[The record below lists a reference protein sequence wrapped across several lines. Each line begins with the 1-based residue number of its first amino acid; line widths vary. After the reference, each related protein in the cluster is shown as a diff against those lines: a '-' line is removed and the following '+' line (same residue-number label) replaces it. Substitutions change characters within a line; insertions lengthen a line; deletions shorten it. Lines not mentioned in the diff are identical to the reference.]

1 MSHPVEKVGIFLFT
15 SYNTDYQ
22 FLLPMI
28 CHEFYYR
35 SITSFY
41 ERNLP
46 QLLKL
51 VTSSYN
57 FFVMAEMQFDIK

>member
-1 MSHPVEKVGIFLFT
+1 MSHPVEIVGIFLFT

-28 CHEFYYR
+28 CHGLYYR
-35 SITSFY
+35 SITLFY

-51 VTSSYN
+51 VTSAYN
-57 FFVMAEMQFDIK
+57 FFLMVEM